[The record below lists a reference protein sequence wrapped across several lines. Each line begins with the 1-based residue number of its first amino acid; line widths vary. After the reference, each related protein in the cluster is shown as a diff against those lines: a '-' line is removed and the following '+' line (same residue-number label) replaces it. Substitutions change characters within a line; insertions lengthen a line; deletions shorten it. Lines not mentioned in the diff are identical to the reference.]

1 MAKFTLKISKCEQYK
16 IFKVYFKSRSS
27 TFCMKVLTSGVY
39 PVIKE
44 SNLTLSQPA
53 ELYKMSSLHFQYWGF
68 IKEGFAEIVHSY
80 SNYVKKSVIVVCF
93 SEKRDLVP

>member
-1 MAKFTLKISKCEQYK
+1 
-16 IFKVYFKSRSS
+16 
-27 TFCMKVLTSGVY
+27 MKVLTSGVY

-53 ELYKMSSLHFQYWGF
+53 ELYKMSGLHFQYWGF

-80 SNYVKKSVIVVCF
+80 SNDVKQSVIVVCF

>member
-1 MAKFTLKISKCEQYK
+1 M
-16 IFKVYFKSRSS
+16 
-27 TFCMKVLTSGVY
+27 
-39 PVIKE
+39 
-44 SNLTLSQPA
+44 SQPA
-53 ELYKMSSLHFQYWGF
+53 ELYKMSGLHFQYWGF